1 MIRVFIGCD
10 DVEMLAYHVLA
21 DSIMRHSSVPVS
33 ITPIRLSNL
42 EGIYTRTRDDRQ
54 SNDFSFARFLV
65 PYLCN
70 YEGNAIFMDCDMLM
84 RADIAELAKYF
95 DVNRFNVACV
105 QHDYTPSSSVKY
117 LGNVQYHYPRKNWSS
132 LMLFQC
138 DKCPRLRLEFVNTA
152 SAEALH
158 RMYWAKTIFSLPTEW
173 NWLVGEYEYNPDAK
187 LIHWTIGG
195 PWFEEY
201 ENTDYSDEWYA
212 ALRLASNVEKPSGLL
227 TLSGVR

>member
-42 EGIYTRTRDDRQ
+42 AHIYSRPRDERQ
-54 SNDFSFARFLV
+54 SNEFSFTRFLV
-65 PYLCN
+65 PYLCG
-70 YEGNAIFMDCDMLM
+70 YEGTAIFMDCDMLM
-84 RADIAELAKYF
+84 RADIAELTKYF
-95 DVNRFNVACV
+95 ENYRFNVACV
-105 QHDYTPSSSVKY
+105 HHDYEPKSDVKY
-117 LGNVQYHYPRKNWSS
+117 LGNVQYTYPRKNWSS
-132 LMLFQC
+132 LMLFRC
-138 DKCPRLRLEFVNTA
+138 DLCRRLTLDFVNTA

-158 RMYWAKTIFSLPTEW
+158 RMYWAPTIQKIDPTW
-173 NWLVGEYEYNPDAK
+173 NWLVGEYEYRGDAK

-201 ENTDYSDEWYA
+201 ENTDYADEWYQ
-212 ALRLASNVEKPSGLL
+212 ALRLATNVERPSSKL
-227 TLSGVR
+227 TFSGV